1 MYYNMAELLKPKKI
15 NNYCL
20 EYFSIN
26 DIDESICHG
35 IPFNKKFI
43 RLIDENEKFNRCIMS
58 NVPMEE
64 YTNKD
69 FIINAFGDVLIGGL
83 GIGMIILPLQD
94 KSNVKSITIVEKNK
108 DIIYMISN
116 QLNFNSKVSIVNDDI
131 FTYKPINNKYDCIYI
146 DIWNY
151 VNSDVYN
158 DEMKPLKNKYRK
170 YLKSKKD
177 SPNRFI
183 SCWAEKQ
190 AKNDLR
196 LW

>member
-26 DIDESICHG
+26 DINESICHG
-35 IPFNKKFI
+35 IPYNKKFI

-58 NVPMEE
+58 NTPMEE

>member
-1 MYYNMAELLKPKKI
+1 MYYDMTELLKPKKI

-20 EYFSIN
+20 EYFSIT

-58 NVPMEE
+58 NTPMEE
-64 YTNKD
+64 YTNREFVEK
-69 FIINAFGDVLIGGL
+69 AHGDILIAGL

-94 KSNVKSITIVEKNK
+94 KEAVKSITIIEKSK
-108 DIIYMISN
+108 DIIDMITSQIKFHN
-116 QLNFNSKVSIVNDDI
+116 NVSIINDDI
-131 FTYKPINNKYDCIYI
+131 FNYKPTNRKYDCIYI

-158 DEMKPLKNKYRK
+158 EEMKPLKNKYRK
-170 YLKSKKD
+170 YLKLKKE

>member
-1 MYYNMAELLKPKKI
+1 MYYDMTELLKPKKI

-20 EYFSIN
+20 EYFSIT
-26 DIDESICHG
+26 DIDESIRHG

-58 NVPMEE
+58 NTPMEE
-64 YTNKD
+64 YTNREFVEK
-69 FIINAFGDVLIGGL
+69 AHGDILIAGL

-94 KSNVKSITIVEKNK
+94 KEDVKSITIIEKSK
-108 DIIYMISN
+108 DIIYMITSQIKFHN
-116 QLNFNSKVSIVNDDI
+116 NVSIINDDI
-131 FTYKPINNKYDCIYI
+131 FNYKPTNRKYDCIYI

-158 DEMKPLKNKYRK
+158 EEMKPLKNKYRK

-177 SPNRFI
+177 SLNRFI